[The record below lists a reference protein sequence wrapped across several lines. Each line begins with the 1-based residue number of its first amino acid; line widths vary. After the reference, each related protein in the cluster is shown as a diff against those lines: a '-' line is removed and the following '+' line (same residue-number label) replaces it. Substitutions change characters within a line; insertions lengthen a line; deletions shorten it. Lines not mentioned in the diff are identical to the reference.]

1 MVGGIGGKYG
11 PGEYPLEREAR
22 GRLDGADAHVVANA
36 EVRYVLD
43 EGKGVGWSCYS
54 RPRRQAQR
62 VLNVADAEV
71 RYTLDKGKG
80 IGWPRRSRPCRVVLG
95 GEYLLTGK
103 RKGSESPEYSHGW
116 RNRGKV

>member
-1 MVGGIGGKYG
+1 LDGHVTVVLGGK
-11 PGEYPLEREAR
+11 PR
-22 GRLDGADAHVVANA
+22 GG
-36 EVRYVLD
+36 
-43 EGKGVGWSCYS
+43 
-54 RPRRQAQR
+54 

-71 RYTLDKGKG
+71 RYTLDIGKG

-116 RNRGKV
+116 RNRGKVYGPGEYPLEREARGRLDGATHTWSPMPKYATC